1 MVKLG
6 QAVVKMALYK
16 TKGIVLKSVKLGE
29 ADRIVTFLSNSK
41 GKIRAVAKGVR
52 RTTSKFGARL
62 ELFSYVDLLLYK
74 GRELDIVTQAEVI
87 RSFQEIREDLNRLTF
102 GSGMLD
108 LTEKISL
115 EGQSERTLFDL
126 LLRGLTALTKAKK
139 NFRLLLSLYDLKLM
153 AIAGYSPKLEYCA
166 VCEKKP
172 GKKLG
177 FSYEWGGI
185 VCQSCFKAVREF
197 IDISFST
204 YQILKSLYDQPLS
217 KVENV
222 NLPSEVEQELFNLAN
237 DYVIFYTQVKLRSHA
252 YLDAVSKQK
261 FS

>member
-1 MVKLG
+1 
-6 QAVVKMALYK
+6 MALYK
-16 TKGIVLKSVKLGE
+16 AKGIVLKSIKLGE
-29 ADRIVTFLSNSK
+29 ADRIITFLSNSK

-52 RTTSKFGARL
+52 KTTSKFGARL

-87 RSFQEIREDLNRLTF
+87 SSFHEIREDLNRLTF

-115 EGQSERTLFDL
+115 EGQADRALFDL
-126 LLRGLTALTKAKK
+126 LLKGLTALAKAEK

-153 AIAGYSPKLEYCA
+153 SIAGYSPKLEQCA

-172 GKKLG
+172 GEKVG

-185 VCQSCFKAVREF
+185 ICQSCLNVVREF
-197 IDISFST
+197 VDISPT
-204 YQILKSLYDQPLS
+204 AYQTLKTFYNQPLS
-217 KVENV
+217 RAGEI
-222 NLPSEVEQELFNLAN
+222 NLPGGIEEELFNMVN
-237 DYVIFYTQVKLRSHA
+237 GYVIFYTQVKLKSRT

-261 FS
+261 FY